1 MNNPIKIAGQ
11 PLSTPTAVVDYP
23 NPTRLV
29 SGNPQRLSYPFYEH
43 PQMACGVW
51 TCEVGAWRIAFAEN
65 KQEFFNVLA
74 GRLRISDTQGSAHE
88 YAAGEAGVI
97 PPGFTGTFE
106 VLEPVRKYYVVVE
119 S

>member
-1 MNNPIKIAGQ
+1 MNETIKIAGQ
-11 PLSTPTAVVDYP
+11 PLNTPTAVVDYP

-29 SGNPQRLSYPFYEH
+29 RGNPQRLSYPFYKH

-51 TCEVGAWRIAFAEN
+51 TCEVGAWRIAFAQN
-65 KQEFFNVLA
+65 KQEFFNVLT
-74 GRLRISDTQGSAHE
+74 GRLRISDEQGGAHE